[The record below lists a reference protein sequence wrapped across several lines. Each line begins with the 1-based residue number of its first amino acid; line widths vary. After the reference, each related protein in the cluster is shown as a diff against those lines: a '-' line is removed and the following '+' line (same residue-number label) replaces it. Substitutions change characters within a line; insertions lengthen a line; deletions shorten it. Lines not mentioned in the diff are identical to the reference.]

1 MVPRAGIELALPKKP
16 DFESG
21 ASTNSAT
28 PAIFIIF
35 TYQPDVIEFGAATLG
50 RPVLRDTRASCTSS
64 TNSATPAIFIIFTY
78 QPDVIESGA
87 LTLGRPVLRDT
98 RASCTSSTN
107 SAITCWLAGA
117 QVYVNLALVKTSL
130 LHHD

>member
-1 MVPRAGIELALPKKP
+1 MVPRARIELALPKKP

-35 TYQPDVIEFGAATLG
+35 TYQPDVIE
-50 RPVLRDTRASCTSS
+50 
-64 TNSATPAIFIIFTY
+64 
-78 QPDVIESGA
+78 SGTV
-87 LTLGRPVLRDT
+87 TLGRPVLRDT

-117 QVYVNLALVKTSL
+117 QVYVNLAFVKTSL

>member
-1 MVPRAGIELALPKKP
+1 MVPRARIELALPKKP

-35 TYQPDVIEFGAATLG
+35 TYQPDVIE
-50 RPVLRDTRASCTSS
+50 
-64 TNSATPAIFIIFTY
+64 
-78 QPDVIESGA
+78 SGA
-87 LTLGRPVLRDT
+87 VTRKYVPDIFNRIYPYIRLGRPVLRDT